1 MMKKIKCL
9 VWDLDNTL
17 WKGILLEDGNVSIQD
32 GVVSILQELDRRGIL
47 LSISSKNDR
56 EDAMKKL
63 REFGIE
69 EYFIYPQI
77 GWGNKADAIKE
88 IASALNIGLDT
99 FAFIDDQPSE
109 REEVDFVLPQ
119 VMTIDAAE
127 YKSLLDMES
136 FKPRFITE
144 DSRLRRRMYKADLER
159 KNVESSF
166 KGSSE
171 EFLTSLGME
180 LTVAPVA
187 KGDLERVEE
196 LTMRTNQ
203 LNSTGVTY
211 SFEELEGFITSPSH
225 IFLIA
230 ELKDKFGS
238 YGKIG
243 LVLLEEK
250 GDELWIR
257 LLLMSCRVM
266 TRGIGSTLL
275 VHIVK
280 LAEARR
286 KQVLADFTDTG
297 RNRVMYIT
305 YKLMGFE
312 EKESEDS
319 LEADSGERDYSV
331 LEYTGDKDKEY
342 PLYLK
347 VIVS

>member
-1 MMKKIKCL
+1 MSKKIKCL
-9 VWDLDNTL
+9 VWDLDNTI
-17 WKGILLEDGNVSIQD
+17 WDGILLEDANVVLKD
-32 GVVSILQELDRRGIL
+32 GIADIIKELDRRGIL
-47 LSISSKNDR
+47 LSISSKNHKG
-56 EDAMKKL
+56 DAMNKL
-63 REFGIE
+63 REFGIDD
-69 EYFIYPQI
+69 YFIYPQI

-88 IASALNIGLDT
+88 IALALNINLDT
-99 FAFIDDQPSE
+99 FAFIDDQPAE
-109 REEVDFVLPQ
+109 REEVSFILPQ

-127 YKSLLDMES
+127 YKKLLTMDRLMP
-136 FKPRFITE
+136 KFITE
-144 DSRLRRRMYKADLER
+144 DSKNRRRMYQSDLER

-171 EFLTSLGME
+171 DFIASLNME
-180 LTVAPVA
+180 LTVAPVK

-196 LTMRTNQ
+196 LTVRTNQ

-230 ELKDKFGS
+230 ELKDRFGS

-243 LVLLEEK
+243 LVLLEEV

-266 TRGIGSTLL
+266 TRGIGSALL
-275 VHIVK
+275 IHIIK
-280 LAEARR
+280 LARERDKR
-286 KQVLADFTDTG
+286 LMADFVDTG

-312 EKESEDS
+312 EKETDTFSEDS
-319 LEADSGERDYSV
+319 NHSV
-331 LEYTGDKDKEY
+331 LEFKGNSDKKY
-342 PLYLK
+342 PPYMK
-347 VIVS
+347 IMFE

>member
-1 MMKKIKCL
+1 MSKKIKCL

-17 WKGILLEDGNVSIQD
+17 WNGILLEDGNVSLKEGIID
-32 GVVSILQELDRRGIL
+32 ILQELDRRGIL
-47 LSISSKNDR
+47 LSISSKNDH
-56 EDAMKKL
+56 DDTMKKL
-63 REFGIE
+63 RELGIE

-77 GWGNKADAIKE
+77 GWSNKADAIKE
-88 IASALNIGLDT
+88 IASALNISLDT

-109 REEVDFVLPQ
+109 REEVAFMLPQ
-119 VMTIDAAE
+119 VMTLDAAD
-127 YKSLLDMES
+127 YKSLPDMERLTPK
-136 FKPRFITE
+136 FVTE
-144 DSRLRRRMYKADLER
+144 DSRMRRKMYQADLER
-159 KNVESSF
+159 KNVEKDF

-171 EFLTSLGME
+171 EFLASLGME

-196 LTMRTNQ
+196 LTIRTNQ

-211 SFEELEGFITSPSH
+211 SFEELEGFISSPSH
-225 IFLIA
+225 VFLIA
-230 ELKDKFGS
+230 ELNDKFGS

-243 LVLLEEK
+243 LVLLEEA

-266 TRGIGSTLL
+266 TRGIGSALL

-280 LAEARR
+280 LAESRGKR
-286 KQVLADFTDTG
+286 LVADFVDTG

-312 EKESEDS
+312 EAETDDSSEQDN
-319 LEADSGERDYSV
+319 RSV
-331 LEYTGDKDKEY
+331 LEYRGGSDREY
-342 PLYLK
+342 PPYLK
-347 VIVS
+347 LILN